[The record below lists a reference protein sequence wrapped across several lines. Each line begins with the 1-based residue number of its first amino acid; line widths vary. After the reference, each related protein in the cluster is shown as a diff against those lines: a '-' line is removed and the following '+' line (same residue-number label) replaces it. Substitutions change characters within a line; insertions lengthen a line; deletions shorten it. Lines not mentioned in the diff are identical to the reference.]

1 MAEDKTKK
9 DENETRKRIRE
20 QEEKKRQFN
29 KLEEWEKQA
38 VIADKERRA
47 ELNKQWEENNQNP
60 YSSLAKKA
68 LLGAGTIGAS
78 NILLHRT
85 GLHQKINFYCFL

>member
-9 DENETRKRIRE
+9 DDEMRKRIRE

-29 KLEEWEKQA
+29 KLEGWEKQA

-47 ELNKQWEENNQNP
+47 EESRRK
-60 YSSLAKKA
+60 
-68 LLGAGTIGAS
+68 
-78 NILLHRT
+78 LHI
-85 GLHQKINFYCFL
+85 HHY